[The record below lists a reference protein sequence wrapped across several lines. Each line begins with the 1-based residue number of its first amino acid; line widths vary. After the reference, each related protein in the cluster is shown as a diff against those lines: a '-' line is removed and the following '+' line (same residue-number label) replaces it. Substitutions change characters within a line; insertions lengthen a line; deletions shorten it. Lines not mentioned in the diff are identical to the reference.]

1 MKKVLFTFFLILAVV
16 SLFST
21 TLTVGSGEGEY
32 STIKEAID
40 AAVDGDTVFI
50 KAGTYDEKLDLRK
63 SIEIIGEDKTTTI
76 INNTDEKP
84 TFNIY
89 KAQDFVMKNLT
100 LKAVKISLQITKG
113 KGIIENVNIMVN
125 KYGALISSGDLEFN
139 NCNFYTLEEAN
150 DYEKAVLKTTGLMV
164 YGETE
169 LNITNSN
176 FKQLNYGL
184 YFSFNGY
191 ANIKSSI
198 FTSNNNSIWVSR
210 DGFFVIQNNNFIH
223 NFEEAIGLTGDGTLT
238 ISENTFSENLKRDII
253 LSIPDCGACGCSSSK
268 FTGSATGENNSSD
281 KSDIA
286 DSICPVD
293 YWPEYFMSFAGS
305 VE

>member
-1 MKKVLFTFFLILAVV
+1 MKKVLLTFILIFAVV

-32 STIKEAID
+32 ATIREAID

-63 SIEIIGEDKTTTI
+63 SIEVIGEDKATTI
-76 INNTDEKP
+76 INNTNEKP

-89 KAQDFVMKNLT
+89 KAEDFVIKNLT

-113 KGIIENVNIMVN
+113 KGIIENLDIKVD
-125 KYGALISSGDLEFN
+125 KYGALISSGEIEFN
-139 NCNFYTLEEAN
+139 SCNFYTLEDADE
-150 DYEKAVLKTTGLMV
+150 YEKAVKKTTGLMV
-164 YGETE
+164 YGQTE
-169 LNITNSN
+169 LDITNSN

-191 ANIKSSI
+191 ANIKSSK

-210 DGFFVIQNNNFIH
+210 DGLLVIQKNDFIH

-238 ISENTFSENLKRDII
+238 ISENTFSENQKRDLI

-281 KSDIA
+281 KTDIS

-293 YWPEYFMSFAGS
+293 YWPENFMSVIES